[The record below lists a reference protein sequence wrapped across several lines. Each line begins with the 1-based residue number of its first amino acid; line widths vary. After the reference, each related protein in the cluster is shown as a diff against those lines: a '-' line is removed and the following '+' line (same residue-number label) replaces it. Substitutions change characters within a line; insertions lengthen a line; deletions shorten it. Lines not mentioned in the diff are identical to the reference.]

1 MSSVPFFISQSQT
14 HDKENNH
21 NHSTEDRATH
31 WLYPLHNRR
40 RIMIGV
46 ILALGTLV
54 TGMYILLQSNP
65 RFKVA
70 KQSVVGVGA
79 KRDRMKETKQLV
91 LGLDDDRRYKF
102 PLKGL
107 TPGRAFQDLVI
118 DNSNVPLVLIGED
131 TKHDRFGI
139 YKVKYELPT
148 FDNWTR
154 LKRHLVPLQTYLK
167 LDYEPTLTVVNHRL
181 LLTLKMTAPEP
192 LWRDLTTYIREDLN
206 DGVDTVTPYLVRFQR
221 FRITGGSEAGKSPT
235 AKNIALGLADKYNVT
250 PILSNPQSY
259 SNKNYWGNR
268 FQVEAKTHPEQ
279 YDLILHVAGEV
290 MDRGTKEGVKPF
302 KVYVF
307 DELDST
313 VAFLDVKEQRK
324 LKAAILMIIKQA
336 SHQNICCLFLGQTSA
351 ANLIPGTTKSD
362 WMSLVTVAIGN
373 TGFDAIAKSPALTA
387 KKRNELVE
395 RYEMLL
401 RKADKANSSNPNK
414 GKWIRPAVVFDPS
427 SVELVILPAFS
438 WVGRYLCTNRWP
450 RVGRHPYRY
459 ITVDVVIA
467 EHSP

>member
-1 MSSVPFFISQSQT
+1 
-14 HDKENNH
+14 
-21 NHSTEDRATH
+21 
-31 WLYPLHNRR
+31 
-40 RIMIGV
+40 MIGV
-46 ILALGTLV
+46 IIALGTLV

-65 RFKVA
+65 RFKL
-70 KQSVVGVGA
+70 A
-79 KRDRMKETKQLV
+79 KRATTGTAAKRERMKETRQLV
-91 LGLDDDRRYKF
+91 LGLDDDKRYKF
-102 PLKGL
+102 PFNGL

-118 DNSNVPLVLIGED
+118 DNSHVPLVIISED

-139 YKVKYELPT
+139 YKVKYELPNL
-148 FDNWTR
+148 DNWTR

-167 LDYEPTLTVVNHRL
+167 LDHEPTLTVVNHKL
-181 LLTLKMTAPEP
+181 LLTLKMANPDP
-192 LWRDLTTYIREDLN
+192 LWRDLTPYIREDLN
-206 DGVDTVTPYLVRFQR
+206 GGVDTVTPYLVRFQR

-235 AKNIALGLADKYNVT
+235 AKNIALGLADKYSVT

-279 YDLILHVAGEV
+279 YDLILSVADEV
-290 MDRGTKEGVKPF
+290 MDRGTVEGDKPF

-336 SHQNICCLFLGQTSA
+336 SHQNICVLFLGQTSA

-373 TGFDAIAKSPALTA
+373 TGFDAIAKSPSLTT
-387 KKRNELVE
+387 KKRNDLVD
-395 RYEMLL
+395 RYEAML
-401 RKADKANSSNPNK
+401 RKADKVNSGNPDK
-414 GKWIRPAVVFDPS
+414 GTWIRPAVVFDPS
-427 SVELVILPAFS
+427 SVELVILPAF
-438 WVGRYLCTNRWP
+438 T
-450 RVGRHPYRY
+450 
-459 ITVDVVIA
+459 
-467 EHSP
+467 